1 MGLCF
6 KNAPKLDSWRRAIT
20 DYQNCIKTIDD
31 GEAETVE
38 AEGPEI
44 RKVKKDG
51 QASADQ
57 KIKDMEDADRK
68 AEEQEEE
75 EKNKMNESMDKM
87 RGIMNSLKEEMNKKN
102 IQEEKDRQRALE
114 ERNRLI
120 ELQDFLHKNED
131 CLENAELDKMNKSEE
146 DALDNIAKMDDQSTS
161 DIALSF
167 KSKVMSEADKERM
180 ITKFAEMD
188 QLNAEKNMNEKL
200 KKMMVQVTQGIE
212 QVLDSND
219 CFSEELGTNTANSIQ
234 KVCGNIFGVQRP
246 PKIQE
251 LLNCIEPTKFCTS
264 CCDHYIGAAHEDNRL
279 SCKRDCRD
287 KLRGVGPQV
296 LVPINRMLYKLKNS
310 DDLKSEIQKRFVNI
324 QTPAPPTESKKRR
337 RRL

>member
-6 KNAPKLDSWRRAIT
+6 KNAPKLDSWKRAINE
-20 DYQNCIKTIDD
+20 YQNCIKTIDD
-31 GEAETVE
+31 GEAESVE

-44 RKVKKDG
+44 RKVKRDA

-57 KIKDMEDADRK
+57 KIKDMEEADRK

-75 EKNKMNESMDKM
+75 EKNKMNEAMQNMK
-87 RGIMNSLKEEMNKKN
+87 GIMNSLKEAMNKKN
-102 IQEEKDRQRALE
+102 LQEEKDRQRALE

-131 CLENAELDKMNKSEE
+131 CLESSELDKMNKSEE
-146 DALDNIAKMDDQSTS
+146 DALDSISKMDDQSTS

-167 KSKVMSEADKERM
+167 KNQVLSEADKERM

-200 KKMMVQVTQGIE
+200 KKMMVQVTQGVE

-219 CFSEELGTNTANSIQ
+219 CFSTELGTATANTIQ
-234 KVCGNIFGVQRP
+234 KVCGNIFGVERP
-246 PKIQE
+246 PKLQE
-251 LLNCIEPTKFCTS
+251 LLNCIEPTNFCDS
-264 CCDHYIGAAHEDNRL
+264 CCDHYIGAAHEDSRL

-296 LVPINRMLYKLKNS
+296 LVPVNRMLYKLKNR
-310 DDLKSEIQKRFVNI
+310 DDLKQEIQKRFVNI
-324 QTPAPPTESKKRR
+324 QKQEDKKRR
-337 RRL
+337 RRRL